1 MSFVNCWTLNL
12 RESVPRELLGC
23 NTGLH
28 IACPSR
34 LLLQRR
40 DADICSLIGAMRTVL
55 LLAAVSAAD
64 AFAPAAFHLASA
76 PVARNFCKPPASAGL
91 RMAKD
96 AKEGLFS
103 PVGCW

>member
-1 MSFVNCWTLNL
+1 MYETSQFHENYWAATLVCTSL
-12 RESVPRELLGC
+12 V
-23 NTGLH
+23 
-28 IACPSR
+28 